1 MAKKK
6 KADWEIR
13 EDLIEI
19 RSAKPAPPDY
29 AEYGEDSELMF
40 LESVTDDVHMYDEEE
55 LYREAKKEGIDIY
68 EPEPK
73 KTKRKGDRLM

>member
-6 KADWEIR
+6 KEDWEIR

-19 RSAKPAPPDY
+19 RSANPAPPDY
-29 AEYGEDSELMF
+29 DDPDVNELKW
-40 LESVTDDVHMYDEEE
+40 LESVTEDVHMYDEEE

-73 KTKRKGDRLM
+73 KKKRKGDRLM